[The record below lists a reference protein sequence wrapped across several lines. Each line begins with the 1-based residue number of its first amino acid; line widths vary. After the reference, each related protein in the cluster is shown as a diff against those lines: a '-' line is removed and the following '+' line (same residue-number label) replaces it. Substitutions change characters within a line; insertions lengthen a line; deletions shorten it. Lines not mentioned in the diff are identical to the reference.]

1 MKELEKT
8 KRISISAVLFLL
20 IIIIGFLTYKKP
32 KYIFKN
38 SAETTLKE
46 IVKKDYIVSADQ
58 LKSLNSSDYVLV
70 DVRSVYDYD
79 KGHIKDAVN
88 IPLAQILTDDSSA
101 FIDNMMNENKTVI
114 LYGEDPDEASSAWIL
129 LYQLGYENIKILSVK
144 PRFEDNKLYVD
155 NVTIEKP
162 AMNFAEVMK
171 KATSS
176 SGIAKKTKLA
186 KADKSKAAK
195 KVIIVKKKK
204 KRVPEG
210 GC

>member
-38 SAETTLKE
+38 SAEATLKE
-46 IVKKDYIVSADQ
+46 VVKKDYILSAEQ
-58 LKSLNSSDYVLV
+58 LKSLNSSDYVLI

-88 IPLAQILTDDSSA
+88 IPLAQILTEDNSG
-101 FIDNMMNENKTVI
+101 FIENLNDENKTII
-114 LYGEDPDEASSAWIL
+114 LYGEDPDTASSAWML
-129 LYQLGYENIKILSVK
+129 LYQLGYENIKILCVK
-144 PRFEDNKLYVD
+144 PRFENNKLFVD
-155 NVTIEKP
+155 NVAIEEP
-162 AMNFAEVMK
+162 AVDYAKVMK
-171 KATSS
+171 EATSS
-176 SGIAKKTKLA
+176 SGIAEKPKVV
-186 KADKSKAAK
+186 K
-195 KVIIVKKKK
+195 KVITVKKKK
-204 KRVPEG
+204 KRVAEG